1 LSKFLSAKLDDHYTV
16 STAALPG
23 LNILLRRQPLTTDQT
38 SHTISLPQS
47 LHIIKCILKEIHV
60 QSLIQ
65 PDRNLIF
72 NMIKYVLTNSQI
84 VELIKTDRY
93 ETDFVYSVIQA
104 VDGEKDPRN
113 LLVSFEIL
121 RSMCQQLSL
130 GPFVEETFDVF
141 ACYFPIDFTP
151 VILDNKFFLS
161 LLIMI

>member
-1 LSKFLSAKLDDHYTV
+1 LSTYLSSKLDDHYTV

-23 LNILLRRQPLTTDQT
+23 LNILLRRQPLGTSSSDQ
-38 SHTISLPQS
+38 HTISLEKS
-47 LHIIKCILKEIHV
+47 LHIIKCMLKEIHV

-65 PDRNLIF
+65 SDRNLIF
-72 NMIKYVLTNSQI
+72 NMIKFALANRPI

-113 LLVSFEIL
+113 LLVSFESL

-141 ACYFPIDFTP
+141 ACYFPIDFSP
-151 VILDNKFFLS
+151 VNI
-161 LLIMI
+161 IHMPV